1 MRYQKFAALAA
12 AAALTAVLAGC
23 VSVPSGD
30 QGQQD
35 PGGSQSD
42 TQQQT
47 QGQTQG
53 GAADNPFAGSD
64 QTTQQ
69 PQDSQQVQTV
79 DLTVNVNGQE
89 QTVTA
94 AVYTGS
100 GYTIAVPE
108 GWEQD
113 HNEPQWNPYHVDDV
127 ELTVR
132 YYTGMSAADILPLF
146 QRDEDDYVFEA
157 AQESSLAGLQNVT
170 ELRGSEMDDDRVQ
183 EMVAY
188 FIDVSTDRTK
198 ACYGIILECPADLA
212 QSYGGYLGAMAN
224 SFTLTNAAG

>member
-132 YYTGMSAADILPLF
+132 YYTGMSAADILPCSSGTRTTTFL
-146 QRDEDDYVFEA
+146 RRRRSLPWPACRTSPNCGA
-157 AQESSLAGLQNVT
+157 AKWTTAACRKWWPISS
-170 ELRGSEMDDDRVQ
+170 M
-183 EMVAY
+183 
-188 FIDVSTDRTK
+188 
-198 ACYGIILECPADLA
+198 
-212 QSYGGYLGAMAN
+212 
-224 SFTLTNAAG
+224 